1 MNRESDL
8 GGRAHAC
15 DLSIPL
21 GHRQNKDLSRLPR
34 SMETRTCERLMQ
46 RL

>member
-21 GHRQNKDLSRLPR
+21 GHRQNQGPVQAASEYGDKNL
-34 SMETRTCERLMQ
+34 
-46 RL
+46 